1 MGAAHTDQAES
12 AVFQG
17 GRLRLRALQAND
29 RTRIEAL
36 LAQVAPQDLQL
47 RFFGLFQRVPPAL
60 LAHLMLIDPAQ
71 RLTVAAVRDG
81 RCAIDDVEILGVARA
96 HRIGPDSAEA
106 ALLVRSDLKGQGL
119 GSMLLGRLIAR
130 CRDWGVSRIV
140 AEAMRCNR
148 RMLHLAQKHGFRC
161 DRMHAD
167 TCELVLDLNS
177 SRQ

>member
-1 MGAAHTDQAES
+1 MSAAHIDHAES
-12 AVFQG
+12 AAFQG

-36 LAQVAPQDLQL
+36 LAQVTPQDLQL

-60 LAHLMLIDPAQ
+60 LDHLMRIDPEQ
-71 RLTVAAVRDG
+71 RLTVAAVRDS
-81 RCAIDDVEILGVARA
+81 RWTSDDAEILGVARA

-130 CRDWGVSRIV
+130 CRNWGVSRIV
-140 AEAMRCNR
+140 AEAMRCNN
-148 RMLHLAQKHGFRC
+148 RMLHLAQKHGFHC
-161 DRMHAD
+161 EQLHAD
-167 TCELVLDLNS
+167 TCHLVLDLR
-177 SRQ
+177 SR